1 MIEEFYGDRKAVRSG
16 VPLIN
21 HINEGINILISGLGA
36 LPDVIEA
43 YRLHPMFQNDDDL
56 YGNRYKLLKLDPY
69 TVMLIM
75 EYRNI
80 ANSSLSDIVYRD
92 YQTDWSP
99 LRLKR
104 PIKISPIDEVNK
116 MLIAD
121 KVQNW
126 KDFKIHHLGKHERS
140 EELDYYFPSWFR
152 ALGISEGEALFL
164 ERLCTLEDVVVH
176 HNVQR

>member
-21 HINEGINILISGLGA
+21 HINEGTRILIGLGA
-36 LPDVIEA
+36 LPDVVEA
-43 YRLHPMFQNDDDL
+43 YRLHPMFQNDDEL
-56 YGNRYKLLKLDPY
+56 FHNRYKLLSLNPY
-69 TVMLIM
+69 TVMLLM
-75 EYRNI
+75 EYRNT
-80 ANSSLSDIVYRD
+80 ANSALSDIVYKD
-92 YQTDWSP
+92 YQTDWCP
-99 LRLKR
+99 LRLR
-104 PIKISPIDEVNK
+104 HPIKTSPIDEVNK

-140 EELDYYFPSWFR
+140 EELDYYFRSWFR

-164 ERLCTLEDVVVH
+164 ERLCTLEDMVVRR
-176 HNVQR
+176 NVPS

>member
-1 MIEEFYGDRKAVRSG
+1 MNTEIKEFYGNKKAVRSG

-21 HINEGINILISGLGA
+21 HITEGTNILNEFGM
-36 LPDVIEA
+36 LPSVIEA
-43 YRLHPMFQNDDDL
+43 YQLHPMFQDDNEL
-56 YGNRYKLLKLDPY
+56 WYNRHKLLKLDSY

-80 ANSSLSDIVYRD
+80 ANASLSDIVYRD
-92 YQTDWSP
+92 YQTDWHP

-104 PIKISPIDEVNK
+104 PIKISPIDEVNR

-126 KDFKIHHLGKHERS
+126 KDFKIYHLGNHERS
-140 EELDYYFPSWFR
+140 DELDFYFRSWFR
-152 ALGISEGEALFL
+152 ALGISEGEALYY
-164 ERLCTLEDVVVH
+164 ERLCTMED
-176 HNVQR
+176 